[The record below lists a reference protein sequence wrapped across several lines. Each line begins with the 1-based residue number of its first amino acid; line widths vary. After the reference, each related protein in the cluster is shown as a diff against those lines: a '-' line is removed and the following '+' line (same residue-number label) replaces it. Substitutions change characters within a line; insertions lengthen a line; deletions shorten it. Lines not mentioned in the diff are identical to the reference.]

1 MKEVASVLLLLLL
14 LLQIAQAT
22 LRGGERALQNATDVC
37 PPCPECSVP
46 TNTTSSSNA
55 TVVVQ
60 KDPLVLKLL
69 VVDSRGIIDMGT
81 YKKEGKRAVTRGSKH
96 EEYLPAIPSLGSNFF
111 SRLFH
116 FFFRASFF
124 SSLSRLYTTN
134 LTSSKKKNKSRL
146 ECPRLHETYPLCCRH
161 SNPNGTHHAPTLC
174 RD

>member
-1 MKEVASVLLLLLL
+1 MKEVASVLLLLLLLL

-46 TNTTSSSNA
+46 TNATSSSNA

-81 YKKEGKRAVTRGSKH
+81 YKKEGKRRISSSHSFFGL
-96 EEYLPAIPSLGSNFF
+96 LPFF
-111 SRLFH
+111 FLSRLFH

-134 LTSSKKKNKSRL
+134 LTPSEKQK
-146 ECPRLHETYPLCCRH
+146 PPGMPAIT
-161 SNPNGTHHAPTLC
+161 
-174 RD
+174 